1 LCSAP
6 HEAAPSF
13 AILKL
18 THVFRLARAEQH
30 SPTLAITEP
39 RLISGQ
45 PCNGRADVGRQPPT
59 SNYELL
65 DQAGIAGSPPG
76 HTQTRTGVVSLIDRR
91 TSQDHFSGLMRSGHN
106 GPLGKSAVSAPARA
120 KGARVPLRGDSS
132 RWSGRK
138 LVSRPATEAPK
149 NPLVRKIAIQGNFVA
164 HASNPTSNFPRKQ
177 LSAIQ
182 TTSPVRQRP
191 TPFPVGVTFAK
202 WFQLWGATN
211 TWHGRWPRGP

>member
-1 LCSAP
+1 MCSAP

-13 AILKL
+13 ATLKL

-30 SPTLAITEP
+30 SPTLAVTEP

-65 DQAGIAGSPPG
+65 DQAGIAASPPG

-91 TSQDHFSGLMRSGHN
+91 TSRDHFSGLMRSGHS

-149 NPLVRKIAIQGNFVA
+149 NPLVRK
-164 HASNPTSNFPRKQ
+164 S
-177 LSAIQ
+177 LSRE
-182 TTSPVRQRP
+182 TLSPMPLTQPQILRENNCQPYKLR
-191 TPFPVGVTFAK
+191 A
-202 WFQLWGATN
+202 QYA
-211 TWHGRWPRGP
+211 RGLPHFR

>member
-1 LCSAP
+1 MCSAP

-13 AILKL
+13 ATLKL

-30 SPTLAITEP
+30 SPTLAVTEP

-65 DQAGIAGSPPG
+65 DQAGIAASPPG

-106 GPLGKSAVSAPARA
+106 GPLGKSAVSAPVSPT
-120 KGARVPLRGDSS
+120 KGARTPKKISQPASDRGAKDSHGQE
-132 RWSGRK
+132 GRYPGEDLSLK
-138 LVSRPATEAPK
+138 PR
-149 NPLVRKIAIQGNFVA
+149 
-164 HASNPTSNFPRKQ
+164 PTSNFPRKNCQ
-177 LSAIQ
+177 PYKLRAQ
-182 TTSPVRQRP
+182 Y
-191 TPFPVGVTFAK
+191 A
-202 WFQLWGATN
+202 
-211 TWHGRWPRGP
+211 RGLPHFR